1 MTTIY
6 VSDPIHPD
14 VLSDLT
20 TLGRVHLGYG
30 ETAVDYT
37 EVSHEVEAVLLR
49 AERFDAAKIAASPR
63 LRIIARH
70 GVGTD
75 NVDIDAATTAGIWVS
90 TTPGSN
96 SRAVAEH
103 VFALLL
109 SLARRT
115 PYGSAGTAAGAW
127 AELKPQINGF
137 ELHGRTLGLLGF
149 GNIARMVATIA
160 HGFGMD
166 VIAHDPYVEDTAITA
181 AGARPATAAAVIA
194 SADVLSLHLPLT
206 DRTRHLIDGP
216 ALASMKPGAVLI
228 NTSRGGLV
236 DEAALAQAL
245 TDGHLAGAGLDV
257 LEGESVDMKNPQ
269 PHSRIDVARVP
280 NLIVTPHVAGQ
291 TAEAFL
297 AAGTHALAAI
307 RQALAGD
314 RPANAVNDIATPSY
328 S

>member
-6 VSDPIHPD
+6 VSDPIHRE
-14 VLSDLT
+14 VLSELS
-20 TLGRVHLGYG
+20 TLGQVHLGYG
-30 ETAVDYT
+30 GTAVRYEDVCT
-37 EVSHEVEAVLLR
+37 EVEAVLLR

-75 NVDIDAATTAGIWVS
+75 NVDIDAATAAGVWVT

-109 SLARRT
+109 SLARRP
-115 PYGSAGTAAGAW
+115 PYGATGTAAGAW
-127 AELKPQINGF
+127 AELKPQMNGF

-160 HGFGMD
+160 HGFGMH
-166 VIAHDPYVEDTAITA
+166 VVAHDPFVDDDAITA

-194 SADVLSLHLPLT
+194 AANVLSLHLPLT
-206 DRTRHLIDGP
+206 NQTAHLLDGP

-228 NTSRGGLV
+228 NTSRGGLI
-236 DEAALAQAL
+236 DETALAQAL
-245 TDGHLAGAGLDV
+245 TEGHLAAAGLDV
-257 LEGESVDMKNPQ
+257 LEGESVDMKNPL
-269 PHSRIDVARVP
+269 PHSTIDPAGVP

-291 TAEAFL
+291 TTEAFL
-297 AAGTHALAAI
+297 AAGTGALAAI
-307 RQALAGD
+307 RQVLVGD
-314 RPANAVNDIATPSY
+314 RPATAINDVAAPTY

>member
-14 VLSDLT
+14 VLAELSA
-20 TLGRVHLGYG
+20 LGRVHLGYG
-30 ETAVDYT
+30 ATAVDYT
-37 EVSHEVEAVLLR
+37 EISHEVEAVLLR
-49 AERFDAAKIAASPR
+49 AERFDATKIAASPK

-75 NVDIDAATTAGIWVS
+75 NVDIDAATTAGIWVT

-115 PYGSAGTAAGAW
+115 PYGATGTAAGAW

-160 HGFGMD
+160 HGFGMN
-166 VIAHDPYVEDTAITA
+166 VIAHDPYVEPAAIA
-181 AGARPATAAAVIA
+181 ATGARPATAQEAIA
-194 SADVLSLHLPLT
+194 GADVLSLHLPLT
-206 DRTRHLIDGP
+206 TGTRHLIDAT

-245 TDGHLAGAGLDV
+245 IDGHLAGAGLDV

-269 PHSRIDVARVP
+269 PHSGIDVARVP
-280 NLIVTPHVAGQ
+280 NLLVTPHVAGQ

-297 AAGTHALAAI
+297 AAGTDALAAI
-307 RQALAGD
+307 GQVLAGD
-314 RPANAVNDIATPSY
+314 RPAKAINNVTAPTY

>member
-1 MTTIY
+1 MTTVY
-6 VSDPIHPD
+6 VSDPIHAD
-14 VLSDLT
+14 VLAELT

-37 EVSHEVEAVLLR
+37 DVSHEVEAVLLR

-70 GVGTD
+70 GVGSD
-75 NVDIDAATTAGIWVS
+75 NVDIDAATAAGVWVT

-115 PYGSAGTAAGAW
+115 PYGATGTAAGAW

-149 GNIARMVATIA
+149 GNIARMVAGIA
-160 HGFGMD
+160 HGFGME
-166 VIAHDPYVEDTAITA
+166 VLAHDPYVDDDAVSAT
-181 AGARPATAAAVIA
+181 GARPATAGEVIA
-194 SADVLSLHLPLT
+194 GADVLSLHLPLT
-206 DRTRHLIDGP
+206 TGTRHLVDAA

-228 NTSRGGLV
+228 NTSRGGLI

-245 TDGHLAGAGLDV
+245 IDGHLAGAGLDV

-269 PHSRIDVARVP
+269 PHSGIDVARVP
-280 NLIVTPHVAGQ
+280 NLLVTPHVAGQ

-297 AAGTHALAAI
+297 AAGTDALAAI
-307 RQALAGD
+307 RHALAGD
-314 RPANAVNDIATPSY
+314 RPATAINDVAAPTY

>member
-6 VSDPIHPD
+6 VSDPVHPE
-14 VLSDLT
+14 VLEELS

-75 NVDIDAATTAGIWVS
+75 NVDIDAATAAGVWVS

-96 SRAVAEH
+96 SQAVAEH

-115 PYGSAGTAAGAW
+115 PYGATGTAAGAW
-127 AELKPQINGF
+127 AELKPQMNGF

-149 GNIARMVATIA
+149 GSIARMVATIA
-160 HGFGMD
+160 AGFGMH
-166 VIAHDPYVEDTAITA
+166 VIAHDPYVEDAAITA
-181 AGARPATAAAVIA
+181 TGARPATAEEVIA
-194 SADVLSLHLPLT
+194 AADVLSLHLPLT
-206 DRTRHLIDGP
+206 DRTRHLLDAD

-245 TDGHLAGAGLDV
+245 TAGRLTGAGLDV
-257 LEGESVDMKNPQ
+257 LEGESVDMKNPL
-269 PHSRIDVARVP
+269 PHSVIDVAQVP
-280 NLIVTPHVAGQ
+280 NLLVTPHVAGQ

-297 AAGTHALAAI
+297 AAGTGALAAI
-307 RQALAGD
+307 RQALTGD
-314 RPANAVNDIATPSY
+314 RPATAINDATAPTY